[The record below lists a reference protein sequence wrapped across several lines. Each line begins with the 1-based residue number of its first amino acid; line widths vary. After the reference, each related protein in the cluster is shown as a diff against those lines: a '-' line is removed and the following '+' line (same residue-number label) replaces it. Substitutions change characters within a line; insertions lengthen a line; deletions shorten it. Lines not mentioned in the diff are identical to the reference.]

1 MKRRILIV
9 DDNQSLLDSI
19 IELLERQGYAAEP
32 ADDLT
37 LARNLYHRNR
47 PDLVLL
53 DCDVRGCD
61 GLELLTDMRSEPPPT
76 PVIVMT
82 ARDDRTIYV
91 RCRQLGAA
99 GLLNKPF
106 RMDELVA
113 EVQRIL
119 LVRRLL
125 AGSTDILPLR
135 LLAHHFPK
143 LLSPHRQP
151 PSLPRFRMKD
161 REEPEE

>member
-19 IELLERQGYAAEP
+19 IELLERQGYATEP
-32 ADDLT
+32 VDDLGV
-37 LARNLYHRNR
+37 ARNLYLRNR

-61 GLELLTDMRSEPPPT
+61 GLELLTDLRLEPPPT

-82 ARDDRTIYV
+82 ARSDRTLYA
-91 RCRQLGAA
+91 RCRQLGAES
-99 GLLNKPF
+99 LLNKPF
-106 RMDELVA
+106 SMNDLVA

-119 LVRRLL
+119 LARRLL
-125 AGSTDILPLR
+125 AGGAEISPLR

-143 LLSPHRQP
+143 LLGPHRQP
-151 PSLPRFRMKD
+151 PGRRQDDETMD
-161 REEPEE
+161 E